1 MKFEIECA
9 HLRRIAGLANSIVPR
24 NTTQPILSN
33 VLIRAEDGNASFFAT
48 DSFVSLDAKASVA
61 VARAGATTVSATILS
76 EIARK
81 IPDDSEI
88 SLEFDTTQERLDI
101 KAEKARFQLPT
112 LSAEDF
118 PVLSESEDAV
128 VFELPSNELKR
139 LLSKAKIAVSTD
151 ETRRYLTGVN
161 LRATVTSSGPVLR
174 CAAVDGTQL
183 ALVETPLPEGVE
195 EIPSVIIPIKAVNEI
210 LSVLDQ
216 GDQAVRISLTDKL
229 AVFSTVSASL
239 SARPIEG
246 NFPEYERLIPR
257 ANEIRLMVDAALMA
271 RAVNRVATV
280 SMQKSRSI
288 RLVMEDGRLQ
298 LSINAAEFG
307 SAEEELQVSYNGS
320 RFEIKF
326 SHRHLLDILGLMENS
341 NAIFRLRP
349 GAAALITDDNDD
361 DATFVV
367 MPQRI

>member
-9 HLRRIAGLANSIVPR
+9 HLRRIAGFANSVVPR
-24 NTTQPILSN
+24 NSPQPILAN
-33 VLIRAEDGNASFFAT
+33 VLIRAEEGSASFFAT
-48 DSFVSLDAKASVA
+48 DSFVSVDAKVSVA
-61 VARAGATTVSATILS
+61 VARAGATTVSASVLS

-81 IPDDSEI
+81 MPDDTDI
-88 SLEFDTTQERLDI
+88 SFEYDAASERLEI
-101 KAEKARFQLPT
+101 KSGSALFQLPT

-118 PVLSESEDAV
+118 PIISESEGAV
-128 VFELPSNELKR
+128 VFELPFNELKR
-139 LLSKAKIAVSTD
+139 LFSKAKIAVSTD

-161 LRATVTSSGPVLR
+161 LRATVSSSGPVLR

-183 ALVETPLPEGVE
+183 ALVETALPDGIE

-216 GDQAVRISLTDKL
+216 GDQAVRISLSGNL
-229 AVFSTVSASL
+229 AVFSTLFASV

-257 ANEIRLMVDAALMA
+257 ANEIRLMVDASLMA

-280 SMQKSRSI
+280 SAEKSRSI

-298 LSINAAEFG
+298 LSVNAAEYG
-307 SAEEELQVSYNGS
+307 SAEEELSVSYSDS
-320 RFEIKF
+320 RFAIKF

-341 NAIFRLRP
+341 NAIFRLRE
-349 GAAALITDDNDD
+349 GAAALITDDDDD

>member
-1 MKFEIECA
+1 MKFEIDCA
-9 HLRRIAGLANSIVPR
+9 HLRRIAGFANSVVPR
-24 NTTQPILSN
+24 NSTQPILSN
-33 VLIRAEDGNASFFAT
+33 VLIRAEEGNASFFAT

-61 VARAGATTVSATILS
+61 VARAGATTVTASVLS

-81 IPDDSEI
+81 MPDDSDI
-88 SLEFDTTQERLDI
+88 SFEYDTANERMEV
-101 KAEKARFQLPT
+101 KAGGALFQLPT
-112 LSAEDF
+112 LPAEDF
-118 PVLSESEDAV
+118 PILAEGEDAV
-128 VFELPSNELKR
+128 VFEISSNELKR
-139 LLSKAKIAVSTD
+139 LLSKSKIAVSTD

-161 LRATVTSSGPVLR
+161 IRATVNSSGPVLR

-183 ALVETPLPEGVE
+183 ALVETALPDGVE

-210 LSVLDQ
+210 LNVIDQ
-216 GDQAVRISLTDKL
+216 DDQVVRISLTDKL
-229 AVFSTVSASL
+229 AVFSTVRASV

-280 SMQKSRSI
+280 SSQKSRSI
-288 RLVMEDGRLQ
+288 RLIMEDSRLH
-298 LSINAAEFG
+298 LSVSAAEFG
-307 SAEEELQVSYNGS
+307 SAEEELPVSYSDS

-341 NAIFRLRP
+341 NAVFRLRA